1 MNGAGMDDRIKKR
14 IFLFYAAGV
23 VNLLMAVAVLVFGRG
38 VVPDDKI
45 TWILA
50 FFLGFAA
57 IDFWMPQMMKKKM
70 REDMKKLEEQRKAQG
85 ARGG

>member
-1 MNGAGMDDRIKKR
+1 MDDRIKKR

-23 VNLLMAVAVLVFGRG
+23 VNLMMAVAVLVFGRG

-85 ARGG
+85 TRGS